1 MKNYIRLLKYA
12 RRYWF
17 YLLLSSIFMSLVSAL
32 TALTAYLVKPVL
44 DDIFV
49 KKDIYMLKLLPL
61 AVLAIYLLKSIFDF
75 FQSYLMSYAGQ
86 GVVRDIRDDL
96 YSHIQ
101 ELPVS
106 FFKRTPSGVILSRI
120 TNDVNLLQGAI
131 TDAITGGIKDL
142 FTIIGL
148 IFVIFYTDWKLAM
161 LAMLVFPAILYLISR
176 FSIKLRKFS
185 TKGQISMSRLTSIII
200 EGVSASSIVKAFNM
214 EEFEKKRF
222 SEENNRYFRLI
233 MKGVKVRALSSPLM
247 EFLGGLGAC
256 FIIWFGGYRVIKG
269 YSTPGEFFSFMAAL
283 YMLYRPIK
291 DLNKVNNKIQEG
303 ITATNRVFEMMDTP
317 REIEEKEDAI
327 DLNEEIRE
335 IEFRNVSFKYED
347 RWILKGINLK
357 VKKGEIVA
365 IVGETGAG
373 KTTLV
378 NLIPRFYDVTEGEIL
393 INGRDIRDYR
403 IKSLREKIAIVTQH
417 TILFHDTVLNNI
429 AYGSKKKTIEDII
442 EVSRIAN
449 ADEFI
454 SRLPDGYNTVIGEA
468 GMKLSGGERQR
479 ISIARALLKD
489 APILILDEA
498 TSQLDLKVELEV
510 QKAIERLIK
519 GRTVFMIAHR
529 LSSIKNADRIVVLD
543 GGRIVEEGKHED
555 LMAKR
560 QLYWK
565 LYSIQLERSS
575 AAVHKN

>member
-1 MKNYIRLLKYA
+1 MENYLRLLKYA
-12 RRYWF
+12 KRYWF
-17 YLLLSSIFMSLVSAL
+17 YLLISSIFMSLVSAL

-49 KKDIYMLKLLPL
+49 KKDTNMLKLLPL
-61 AVLAIYLLKSIFDF
+61 AILAIYLLKSIFDF
-75 FQSYLMSYAGQ
+75 LQSYLISYAGQ
-86 GVVRDIRDDL
+86 GVIRDIRQDL

-106 FFKRTPSGVILSRI
+106 FFKKTPAGVILSRI
-120 TNDVNLLQGAI
+120 TYDVNLLQGAI

-142 FTIIGL
+142 FTIVGL
-148 IFVIFYTDWKLAM
+148 VFVIFYMDWHLAVM
-161 LAMLVFPAILYLISR
+161 AMLVFPAILYL
-176 FSIKLRKFS
+176 FSSFSVKLRKFS
-185 TKGQISMSRLTSIII
+185 TKSQISMGRLSSIII
-200 EGVSASSIVKAFNM
+200 EGISASNIVKAFNM
-214 EEFEKKRF
+214 EDYEKRRF
-222 SEENNRYFRLI
+222 FDENNRCFKLT
-233 MKGVKVRALSSPLM
+233 MKGAKVKALSSPLM

-256 FIIWFGGYRVIKG
+256 FIIWFGGYRVISG

-283 YMLYRPIK
+283 YMLYKPIK

-317 REIEEKEDAI
+317 LEIEERENAI
-327 DLNEEIRE
+327 DLDEEIRE

-347 RWILKGINLK
+347 RWILRDINLV

-378 NLIPRFYDVTEGEIL
+378 SLIPRFYDVTEGEIL
-393 INGRDIRDYR
+393 INGRDIRDYK
-403 IKSLREKIAIVTQH
+403 IKSLRDKIAIVTQH
-417 TILFHDTVLNNI
+417 TVLFHDTVLNNI
-429 AYGSKKKTIEDII
+429 LYGSRTKGIERVI
-442 EVSRIAN
+442 EVSKMAN

-454 SRLPDGYNTVIGEA
+454 SMLPDGYNTVIGES

-479 ISIARALLKD
+479 IAIARALLKD

-510 QKAIERLIK
+510 QKAIERLMK
-519 GRTVFMIAHR
+519 GRTVFIIAHR

-543 GGRIVEEGKHED
+543 GGRIVEEGSHEE
-555 LMAKR
+555 LIARK
-560 QLYWK
+560 QVYWK
-565 LYSIQLERSS
+565 LYSIQSERSS
-575 AAVHKN
+575 AGIG

>member
-1 MKNYIRLLKYA
+1 MENYIRLLKYA
-12 RRYWF
+12 KRYWL
-17 YLLLSSIFMSLVSAL
+17 YLLISSIFMSLVSGL

-49 KKDIYMLKLLPL
+49 KKDINMLKLLPF
-61 AVLAIYLLKSIFDF
+61 AILAIYLLKSVFDF
-75 FQSYLMSYAGQ
+75 LQSYLISYAGQ
-86 GVVRDIRDDL
+86 GVIRDIRQDL

-106 FFKRTPSGVILSRI
+106 FFKKTPAGVILSRI

-142 FTIIGL
+142 FTIVGL
-148 IFVIFYTDWKLAM
+148 VFVIFYMDWHLAIM
-161 LAMLVFPAILYLISR
+161 AILVFPAILYL
-176 FSIKLRKFS
+176 FSTFSVRLRKVS
-185 TKGQISMSRLTSIII
+185 TKSQISMGRLSSIII
-200 EGVSASSIVKAFNM
+200 EGISASNIVKSFNM
-214 EEFEKKRF
+214 EDYEKKRF
-222 SEENNRYFRLI
+222 SDENNRCFKLI
-233 MKGVKVRALSSPLM
+233 MKGARVKALSSPLM

-256 FIIWFGGYRVIKG
+256 FIIWFGGYRVISG

-283 YMLYRPIK
+283 YMLYKPIK

-317 REIEEKEDAI
+317 LEIEERENAI
-327 DLNEEIRE
+327 DLDEEIRE

-347 RWILKGINLK
+347 RWILRDINLA

-378 NLIPRFYDVTEGEIL
+378 SLIPRFYDVTEGEIL

-403 IKSLREKIAIVTQH
+403 IKSLRDKIAIVTQH
-417 TILFHDTVLNNI
+417 TVLFHDTVLNNI
-429 AYGSKKKTIEDII
+429 LYGSRTKGIERVI
-442 EVSRIAN
+442 EVSKMAN

-454 SRLPDGYNTVIGEA
+454 SMLPDGYNTVIGES

-479 ISIARALLKD
+479 IAIARALLKD

-510 QKAIERLIK
+510 QKAIERLMK
-519 GRTVFMIAHR
+519 GRTVFIIAHR
-529 LSSIKNADRIVVLD
+529 LSSIKDADRIVVLD
-543 GGRIVEEGKHED
+543 GGKIVEEGSHNELIARK
-555 LMAKR
+555 
-560 QLYWK
+560 QVYWK

-575 AAVHKN
+575 VGVG